1 MNFVY
6 ERQINYYET
15 DKMGVVH
22 HSNYIRYLEEARC
35 KWLEELG
42 IPYDKFEE
50 NGIMIPVLEVRCEH
64 KYHVT
69 FGDTIR
75 INLKIKK
82 YTGVRLEVEYEI
94 TNVKDNKLV
103 FLGETKHCF
112 TNTDLKPVN
121 LKKYNIEFSNKF
133 EE

>member
-22 HSNYIRYLEEARC
+22 HSNYVRYLEEARC

-50 NGIMIPVLEVRCEH
+50 NGIMIPVLAVKCEYKH
-64 KYHVT
+64 FVT
-69 FGDTIR
+69 FGDTIK
-75 INLKIKK
+75 INLKVKQ
-82 YTGVRLEVEYEI
+82 YTGVKLEVEYEI
-94 TNVKDNKLV
+94 TNVKGIGTSIYEKIKAYLI
-103 FLGETKHCF
+103 L
-112 TNTDLKPVN
+112 
-121 LKKYNIEFSNKF
+121 
-133 EE
+133 

>member
-22 HSNYIRYLEEARC
+22 HSNYVRYLEEARC

-50 NGIMIPVLEVRCEH
+50 NGIMIPVLGVKCEYKH
-64 KYHVT
+64 FVT
-69 FGDTIR
+69 FGDIIK
-75 INLKIKK
+75 INLKVKQ
-82 YTGVRLEVEYEI
+82 YTGVKLEVEYEI
-94 TNVKDNKLV
+94 TNAKDGKLV
-103 FLGETKHCF
+103 FMGETKHCF
-112 TNTDLKPVN
+112 TNTDLKPIN
-121 LKKYNIEFSNKF
+121 LKKNNKEFSNKF